1 MMNID
6 INCDM
11 GEGFGAYT
19 LGNDAAILDYITS
32 ANIACGFHAGDQST
46 MRKTVQSA
54 LKKDVAIGAHPGLQD
69 LIGFGRRQ
77 IMVTP
82 EETYDLVVYQVGALW
97 GVTKAAGAEL
107 QHVKAHGAL
116 YNMAGKDPRLA
127 EAIAEAVY
135 DVDPGLIL
143 YGLAGSELIQAG
155 KKLGLSTASEIF
167 ADRTYQQDGSLTPRS
182 DSNAFIEKDADAINQ
197 VIQMIQHNTVTT
209 EQNTT
214 LPIQA
219 DTICLHG
226 DGKYA
231 LHFAKKI
238 KQALHQEN
246 ISVVKAK
253 EFL

>member
-127 EAIAEAVY
+127 EAISETVY

-155 KKLGLSTASEIF
+155 KKLEVSTASEKF
-167 ADRTYQQDGSLTPRS
+167 DHRT
-182 DSNAFIEKDADAINQ
+182 
-197 VIQMIQHNTVTT
+197 
-209 EQNTT
+209 
-214 LPIQA
+214 
-219 DTICLHG
+219 
-226 DGKYA
+226 
-231 LHFAKKI
+231 
-238 KQALHQEN
+238 
-246 ISVVKAK
+246 
-253 EFL
+253 

>member
-1 MMNID
+1 
-6 INCDM
+6 M

-54 LKKDVAIGAHPGLQD
+54 FKKNVAIGAHPGLQD

-135 DVDPGLIL
+135 DVDPELIL

-182 DSNAFIEKDADAINQ
+182 NSNAFIEKDADAINQ

-231 LHFAKKI
+231 LHFAEKI
-238 KQALHQEN
+238 KHALHQEN